1 MSMLDEIVARARRSG
16 ASDVH
21 IAAGVPIRFRVD
33 GQLVDATADP
43 LTTADCES
51 IARLAA
57 GDAYERIARIGELD
71 LSGTYAEGIRCRLN
85 IFRAQD
91 SPCLAIRLLAPSIPV
106 LDTLGLPDAVKKIPQ
121 IHKGIVLVTGE
132 TGSGKST
139 TLAAIV
145 NEINHNSASHVIT
158 LEDPI
163 EYVYQPDRSS
173 IDQREIGRDT
183 VSFAEGLRASLREDP
198 DVILVGEM
206 RDLDTIETA
215 LTAAETGHLVFG
227 TLHTSS
233 AAESVDRLVGV
244 FPAERQGLI
253 RMQLCHS
260 SLLLRQFRPF
270 GVSHARIIIKE
281 VVVCFQRHDFR
292 IVGQHGIYAQL
303 VPIKLREGLLCPSRQ
318 GTERQ
323 KEVYDCES
331 SHFTLNSNSFWS
343 SSHPQRWSFS

>member
-1 MSMLDEIVARARRSG
+1 MSMLDEIVAQARRSG

-33 GQLVDATADP
+33 GQLVDATADA
-43 LTTADCES
+43 LTTADCEA

-57 GDAYERIARIGELD
+57 GDAYEKIARIGELD
-71 LSGTYAEGIRCRLN
+71 LAGTYAEGIRCRLN

-106 LDTLGLPDAVKKIPQ
+106 LSTLGLPDAVKKIPQ

-139 TLAAIV
+139 TMAAIV

-253 RMQLCHS
+253 RMQLS
-260 SLLLRQFRPF
+260 TTL
-270 GVSHARIIIKE
+270 
-281 VVVCFQRHDFR
+281 
-292 IVGQHGIYAQL
+292 YAVLSQQL
-303 VPIKLREGLLCPSRQ
+303 IPRREGTGRVCACELMVVTPAIRNLIREGKTPQIENALATSAEAGSITMDNMLVRLAKTQVISRAAAIDAAHDAEFV
-318 GTERQ
+318 THSVR
-323 KEVYDCES
+323 
-331 SHFTLNSNSFWS
+331 
-343 SSHPQRWSFS
+343 

>member
-1 MSMLDEIVARARRSG
+1 MSMLDEIVAQARRSG

-33 GQLVDATADP
+33 GQLVDATADA

-57 GDAYERIARIGELD
+57 GDAYEKIARIGELD

-253 RMQLCHS
+253 RMQLS
-260 SLLLRQFRPF
+260 TTL
-270 GVSHARIIIKE
+270 
-281 VVVCFQRHDFR
+281 
-292 IVGQHGIYAQL
+292 YAVLSQQL
-303 VPIKLREGLLCPSRQ
+303 IPRREGTGRVCACELMVVTPAIRNLIREGKTPQIANALATSA
-318 GTERQ
+318 
-323 KEVYDCES
+323 EVGSITMDNMLVRLAKTQVITRAAAVDAAHDAEFVARS
-331 SHFTLNSNSFWS
+331 V
-343 SSHPQRWSFS
+343 R

>member
-1 MSMLDEIVARARRSG
+1 MSMLDEIVAQARRTG

-33 GQLVDATADP
+33 GQLVDATADT
-43 LTTADCES
+43 LTTDDCVE

-57 GDAYERIARIGELD
+57 GDDYDKIATIGELD
-71 LSGTYAEGIRCRLN
+71 LADTYADGIRCRLN
-85 IFRAQD
+85 IFRAQN
-91 SPCLAIRLLAPSIPV
+91 SPCLAIRLLAPSIPQ
-106 LDTLGLPDAVKKIPQ
+106 LDTLGLPDAVKKIPG

-145 NEINHNSASHVIT
+145 NEINHHSASHVIT

-244 FPAERQGLI
+244 FPSERQGLI
-253 RMQLCHS
+253 RMQLS
-260 SLLLRQFRPF
+260 TTL
-270 GVSHARIIIKE
+270 
-281 VVVCFQRHDFR
+281 
-292 IVGQHGIYAQL
+292 YAVLSQQL
-303 VPIKLREGLLCPSRQ
+303 IPRREGGSRVCACELMVVTPAIRNLIREGKTPQ
-318 GTERQ
+318 IANALATSA
-323 KEVYDCES
+323 EVGSVTMDNM
-331 SHFTLNSNSFWS
+331 LVRLAK
-343 SSHPQRWSFS
+343 QRVISREAAIDAAHDAEFVARSVR

>member
-1 MSMLDEIVARARRSG
+1 MSMLDEIVAQARRSG

-33 GQLVDATADP
+33 GQLVDATADA

-57 GDAYERIARIGELD
+57 GDAYEKIARIGELD

-106 LDTLGLPDAVKKIPQ
+106 LSTLGLPDAVKKIPQ

-145 NEINHNSASHVIT
+145 NEINHTTASHVIT

-253 RMQLCHS
+253 RMQLSTTLYAVLSQQLIPRRDGTGRVCACE
-260 SLLLRQFRPF
+260 LM
-270 GVSHARIIIKE
+270 
-281 VVVCFQRHDFR
+281 VVTPAIRNL
-292 IVGQHGIYAQL
+292 I
-303 VPIKLREGLLCPSRQ
+303 REGKTPQIENALATSAEAGSITMDNMLVRLAKTQVISRAAAIDAAHDAEFV
-318 GTERQ
+318 THSVR
-323 KEVYDCES
+323 
-331 SHFTLNSNSFWS
+331 
-343 SSHPQRWSFS
+343 

>member
-1 MSMLDEIVARARRSG
+1 MSMLDEIVAQARRSG

-33 GQLVDATADP
+33 GQLVDATADA

-57 GDAYERIARIGELD
+57 GDAYEKIARIGELD

-106 LDTLGLPDAVKKIPQ
+106 LDTLGLPDAVKQIPQ

-253 RMQLCHS
+253 RMQLSTTLYAVLSQQLIPRREDTGRVCACE
-260 SLLLRQFRPF
+260 LM
-270 GVSHARIIIKE
+270 
-281 VVVCFQRHDFR
+281 VVTPAIRNL
-292 IVGQHGIYAQL
+292 I
-303 VPIKLREGLLCPSRQ
+303 REGKTPQIENALATSADTGSVTMDNTLVRLAKQKVISRAAAVDAAHDA
-318 GTERQ
+318 EFVARS
-323 KEVYDCES
+323 V
-331 SHFTLNSNSFWS
+331 
-343 SSHPQRWSFS
+343 R

>member
-1 MSMLDEIVARARRSG
+1 MSMLDEIVAQARRSG

-57 GDAYERIARIGELD
+57 GDAYEKIARIGELD

-145 NEINHNSASHVIT
+145 NEINHNTASHVIT

-253 RMQLCHS
+253 RMQLS
-260 SLLLRQFRPF
+260 TTL
-270 GVSHARIIIKE
+270 
-281 VVVCFQRHDFR
+281 
-292 IVGQHGIYAQL
+292 YAVLSQQL
-303 VPIKLREGLLCPSRQ
+303 IPRREGTGRVCACELMVVTPAIRNLIREGKTPQIANALATSA
-318 GTERQ
+318 
-323 KEVYDCES
+323 EVGSITMDNMLVRLAKTQVITRAAAVDAAHDAEFVARS
-331 SHFTLNSNSFWS
+331 V
-343 SSHPQRWSFS
+343 R